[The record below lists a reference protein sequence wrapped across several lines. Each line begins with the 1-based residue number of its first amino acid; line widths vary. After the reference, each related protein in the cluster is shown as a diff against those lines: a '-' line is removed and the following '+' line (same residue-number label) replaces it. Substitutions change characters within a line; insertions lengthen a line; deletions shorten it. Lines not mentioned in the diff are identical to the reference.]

1 METIS
6 ILLILSAIVLIYLFL
21 KLTKFVFKAIILG
34 ILLAIL
40 YYFLIKWLF
49 FLERKPSGKKDIRKN
64 LQQKRTFRKP
74 FGKKIKKLK
83 EKKEKI
89 NYNT

>member
-1 METIS
+1 
-6 ILLILSAIVLIYLFL
+6 
-21 KLTKFVFKAIILG
+21 
-34 ILLAIL
+34 
-40 YYFLIKWLF
+40 
-49 FLERKPSGKKDIRKN
+49 LERKPSGKKDIRKN